1 MDGQMAQW
9 VMAFAITKNYNL
21 SLITRIHKVK
31 GENRFQVVLTST
43 STLLHVCAHAHIHIH
58 SHTKLKRF

>member
-31 GENRFQVVLTST
+31 GENRFQVVLTFI